1 VDEELRSPLLDHDP
15 GEPPVFRPGNLLE
28 AARRRKRFP
37 RMKAPAGCLLDF
49 DGELADHLLATGRA
63 AAEPAWPC
71 FHTRLLRW
79 RANGAEYGM
88 IGGTVGAPFAVL
100 VAEELFALGCE
111 ALVSI
116 SSAGLIAPG
125 ISPPFF
131 LLIEKALRD
140 EGTSHHYLP
149 AGRFSIAS
157 PSLMAVVARRMA
169 EAEIPV
175 HRGTS
180 WTTDAPFRETES
192 LIASRRKEGI
202 VSVEMEAAAL
212 LAMGIAIGKPV
223 ICLAH
228 VTNAMATR
236 GEDFEKGGGAGLE
249 ESLTVCTLAL
259 SSALEHAGT
268 KINRR
273 EGGRHE

>member
-1 VDEELRSPLLDHDP
+1 MDADRTYAWADLLKAFAHPTRIQILGELRKGTQCVTDMEEILPVTQVNISQHLTVLRNAKLVDFAQDGALRCYYLSRPKLVDGILELLPADEELRSPLLDHDP

-79 RANGAEYGM
+79 RANGDEYGM

-116 SSAGLIAPG
+116 SSAGLIP
-125 ISPPFF
+125 
-131 LLIEKALRD
+131 
-140 EGTSHHYLP
+140 
-149 AGRFSIAS
+149 
-157 PSLMAVVARRMA
+157 
-169 EAEIPV
+169 
-175 HRGTS
+175 
-180 WTTDAPFRETES
+180 
-192 LIASRRKEGI
+192 
-202 VSVEMEAAAL
+202 
-212 LAMGIAIGKPV
+212 
-223 ICLAH
+223 
-228 VTNAMATR
+228 
-236 GEDFEKGGGAGLE
+236 
-249 ESLTVCTLAL
+249 
-259 SSALEHAGT
+259 
-268 KINRR
+268 
-273 EGGRHE
+273 